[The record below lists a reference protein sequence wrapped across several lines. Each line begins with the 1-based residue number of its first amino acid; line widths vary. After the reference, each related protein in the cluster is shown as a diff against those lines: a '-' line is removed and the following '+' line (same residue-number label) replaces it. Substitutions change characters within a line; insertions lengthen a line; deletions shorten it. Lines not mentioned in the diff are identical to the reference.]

1 MDGFVKV
8 TLMEPYI
15 VNGKNVP
22 LKMRYG
28 SSEAK
33 ATMFEDEYGRAR
45 SKSVPGKPVIFTMD
59 WETGHKAVIMPEG
72 AARMYFGHWDIPEV
86 SEADT
91 APWQNT
97 KFERERVAT
106 NWGGY
111 TTASLDSDN
120 KKNYILPYIAAP
132 NVPHVLISDVNDNG
146 EEGMLMFDPWER
158 YMRCRRRCN
167 CRRGLR
173 TPIQPKPCSNRC
185 RRQDSLP
192 SQKLNSG
199 ISSRTGSPL
208 RSGRRKHRNG

>member
-1 MDGFVKV
+1 
-8 TLMEPYI
+8 MEPYI

-158 YMRCRRRCN
+158 YRWNDYVTPLHALSPSMQLPPGFTN
-167 CRRGLR
+167 PNSAKAMQQPVQTPGLITVSEAQLR
-173 TPIQPKPCSNRC
+173 DLIAN
-185 RRQDSLP
+185 
-192 SQKLNSG
+192 G
-199 ISSRTGSPL
+199 IAAALGSKKA
-208 RSGRRKHRNG
+208 S